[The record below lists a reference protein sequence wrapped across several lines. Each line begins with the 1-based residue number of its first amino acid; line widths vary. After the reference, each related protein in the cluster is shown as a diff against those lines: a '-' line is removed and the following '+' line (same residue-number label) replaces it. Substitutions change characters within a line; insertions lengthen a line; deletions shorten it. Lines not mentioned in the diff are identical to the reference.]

1 MNSSLTQLPAVPGV
15 YYEPRPRAPA
25 APLVRTDVAGFVGFE
40 PRVTNGTTPSR
51 LTEGTSEDGAPLE
64 GHAFNVDIAGFYL
77 DVGTIRL
84 WIPRVTNLPLSAI
97 TNSRPIDDGEGM
109 VYSLVA
115 ARNASGNA
123 RLLVLRGSPAA
134 LGRERGV
141 PEGDIATKVACVS
154 DAGTSS
160 LAAGHQ
166 FNVNIASFHV
176 EIGDELY
183 QIPES
188 VDFSLS
194 SSPVPDSTPI
204 RGGESIVYALVA
216 VEQNGVVDLVA
227 VEGSAGETGNERPPS
242 DAALRARLRE
252 EYGAAGWT
260 RITDVRVSRVDN
272 SVAIGVD
279 DPPWAR
285 VADVHVTL
293 TDGAVY
299 MTVVP
304 TLPPAR
310 LEDWKDYVLR
320 FGLPCEDGTLL
331 APAVRAFFANGG
343 SRCYVTTVRRP
354 DFVDAAG
361 LEQTLEDI
369 VGIKGSS
376 EREATGLE
384 RLLLIPEV
392 SMVDVPDL
400 HAVRPQDPPEPF
412 DLPPLDEAAC
422 FTKCEELRTT
432 GSAPALGRSECTEP
446 LFQEDQVRDVQT
458 RLLYRCMEERWRVFL
473 LLNIPAERDAALG
486 CFRRPSKEKAVE
498 WREYFSSLGEGDQEM
513 SCSALYFPWVLS
525 QERADAPV
533 VEMPPTPFVAG
544 IMARR
549 DLARGAH
556 VSPANETVRGVV
568 GVTWPIDDTINAELY
583 EPPSNINILRPFPG
597 YGIQLWGARTLSSD
611 RWLRYVA
618 VRRGLSLIE
627 RKAVV
632 ALQPVVFEPNTPM
645 LWLQVSQLMLDI
657 LLPLF
662 ESGALRGKRPDEAFT
677 IRCDASVNTPELV
690 EQGMLVCEVG
700 VAIAAPAELI
710 VFRLGR
716 REGVVEVM
724 ETPHA

>member
-1 MNSSLTQLPAVPGV
+1 MSEFLAQLPAVPGV
-15 YYEPRPRAPA
+15 YYEPRPRSPA

-51 LTEGTSEDGAPLE
+51 LIYDTSETGLALE
-64 GHAFNVDIAGFYL
+64 GHELNVDLAGFFL
-77 DVGTIRL
+77 DVGATCL
-84 WIPRVTNLPLSAI
+84 WIPPVTNLPLSAGADW
-97 TNSRPIDDGEGM
+97 RPVDGGEGI

-115 ARNASGNA
+115 ARNASGTS
-123 RLLVLRGSPAA
+123 RLLVLPG
-134 LGRERGV
+134 ERANLNHQQ
-141 PEGDIATKVACVS
+141 PISDADIRMQIPCVS
-154 DAGTSS
+154 NG
-160 LAAGHQ
+160 GNQ
-166 FNVNIASFHV
+166 FHIDVCSFHV
-176 EIGDELY
+176 QIGDGIHL
-183 QIPES
+183 IPS
-188 VDFSLS
+188 TVDFPLS
-194 SSPVPDSTPI
+194 DNLPTAPI
-204 RGGESIVYALVA
+204 ADGESIVYALVA
-216 VEQNGVVDLVA
+216 VEGDGAAELVA
-227 VEGSAGETGNERPPS
+227 VEGTARATSNERPPS
-242 DAALRARLRE
+242 DAKVRAGLRE
-252 EYGAAGWT
+252 RHAGADWT
-260 RITDVRVSRVDN
+260 RITDVTVSLESGAV
-272 SVAIGVD
+272 SIQVST
-279 DPPWAR
+279 PLWAR
-285 VADVHVTL
+285 IADIHVTRSGEAIYL
-293 TDGAVY
+293 E
-299 MTVVP
+299 TVP
-304 TLPPAR
+304 ALPPAK

-320 FGLPCEDGTLL
+320 FGLPRADGTLL
-331 APAVRAFFANGG
+331 AHAVRAFFANGG

-354 DFVDAAG
+354 DFLYTEG
-361 LEQTLEDI
+361 LGRALEDM
-369 VGIKGSS
+369 VGVKGAS
-376 EREATGLE
+376 EGEATGLE

-392 SMVDVPDL
+392 SIVDVPDL

-422 FTKCEELRTT
+422 FIACEELRTT
-432 GSAPALGRSECTEP
+432 GSAHALGRSECTKP
-446 LFQEDQVRDVQT
+446 LFHEAQVQDIQT
-458 RLLYRCMEERWRVFL
+458 RLLHRCMEERWRVFL
-473 LLNIPAERDAALG
+473 LLNIPAERDADSG

-498 WREYFSSLGEGDQEM
+498 WREHFASLGEDAQEM
-513 SCSALYFPWVLS
+513 SCAGLYFPWVMS

-544 IMARR
+544 VMARR

-568 GVTWPIDDTINAELY
+568 GVTWPIDDEANAELY
-583 EPPSNINILRPFPG
+583 EPTSNINILRPFPG

-618 VRRGLSLIE
+618 VRRCLSLIE
-627 RKAVV
+627 RRAVV

-677 IRCDASVNTPELV
+677 VRCDASVNTPELV

-700 VAIAAPAELI
+700 VAIVAPAELI